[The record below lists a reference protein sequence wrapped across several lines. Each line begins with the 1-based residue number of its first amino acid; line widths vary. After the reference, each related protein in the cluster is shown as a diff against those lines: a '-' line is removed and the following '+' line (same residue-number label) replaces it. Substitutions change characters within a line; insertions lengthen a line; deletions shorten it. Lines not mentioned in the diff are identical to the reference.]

1 MAIYLKYASINGSS
15 TAQSHEQWITCE
27 SIQWGGGRAIG
38 TPTGSAKN
46 REASMVSIS
55 EVVVSKAQDNS
66 SPELLKRSYVGT
78 DGEDV
83 TIHLTTTSNQGVN
96 TIMELKLTNTLV
108 SGFSVSSGGDRPSES
123 VSMNFTKIE
132 STFHNQAVE
141 GTEASDPFTVTY
153 DLATAVAT

>member
-1 MAIYLKYASINGSS
+1 MAIYLKYASVNGSS
-15 TAQSHEQWITCE
+15 TAQSHEQWITCD

-55 EVVVSKAQDNS
+55 EVVVSKAQDNA

-83 TIHLTTTSNQGVN
+83 TVHLTTTSNEGVN

-108 SGFSVSSGGDRPSES
+108 SGFSVSSGGDRPMES

-141 GTEASDPFTVTY
+141 GTEASTPFTVTY

>member
-1 MAIYLKYASINGSS
+1 MAIYLKYADVNGSS
-15 TAQSHEQWITCE
+15 TAQSHEQWITCD
-27 SIQWGGGRAIG
+27 SITWGGGRAIG

-55 EVVVSKAQDNS
+55 EVVISKNQDNA

-78 DGEDV
+78 DGEDF
-83 TIHLTTTSNQGVN
+83 TIHLTTTSNEGVN

-141 GTEASDPFTVTY
+141 GTEASTPFTVTY

>member
-1 MAIYLKYASINGSS
+1 MAIYMKYADVDGSS
-15 TAQSHEQWITCE
+15 TAQSHEKWITLD

-55 EVVVSKAQDNS
+55 EVVISKNQDNS

-83 TIHLTTTSNQGVN
+83 TIHLTTTSNEGVN

-132 STFHNQAVE
+132 STFHNQALE
-141 GTEASDPFTVTY
+141 GTEASTPFTVTY

>member
-1 MAIYLKYASINGSS
+1 MAIYMKYASINGSA
-15 TAQSHEQWITCE
+15 TAQSHEQWITCG

-55 EVVVSKAQDNS
+55 EVVITKNQDDA

-83 TIHLTTTSNQGVN
+83 TIHLTTTSNEGVN
-96 TIMELKLTNTLV
+96 TIMELLLTNTLV
-108 SGFSVSSGGDRPSES
+108 SGFSCSSGGDRPTES
-123 VSMNFTKIE
+123 VSLNFTKIE
-132 STFHNQAVE
+132 STFHNQALE
-141 GTEASDPFTVTY
+141 GTEASTPFKVTY

>member
-1 MAIYLKYASINGSS
+1 MAIYMKYGPIEGDA
-15 TAQSHEQWITCE
+15 TAQSHEKWITCD
-27 SIQWGGGRAIG
+27 SIQWGGGRGIS

-55 EVVVSKAQDNS
+55 EVVVSKQQDGS

-83 TIHLTTTSNQGVN
+83 TLHLTTTSDQG
-96 TIMELKLTNTLV
+96 
-108 SGFSVSSGGDRPSES
+108 GFSVSSGGDRPTEA
-123 VSMNFTKIE
+123 VSMNFTKIQ
-132 STFHNQAVE
+132 STFYNQTVE
-141 GTEASDPFTVTY
+141 ATEAATPFAVTY

>member
-15 TAQSHEQWITCE
+15 TAQSHEQWITCD

-55 EVVVSKAQDNS
+55 EVVVSKQQDNS

-83 TIHLTTTSNQGVN
+83 TVHLTTTSNQGVN

>member
-1 MAIYLKYASINGSS
+1 MAIYLKYGPINGST
-15 TAQSHEQWITCE
+15 TAQSHEQWITCN
-27 SIQWGGGRAIG
+27 SIQWGGSRNIG

-46 REASMVSIS
+46 REASMVTVM
-55 EVVVSKAQDNS
+55 EVIVTKDQDNS

-83 TIHLTTTSNQGVN
+83 TVHLTTTSNQGVN

-108 SGFSVSSGGDRPSES
+108 SGFSCSSGGDRPSES

>member
-1 MAIYLKYASINGSS
+1 MAIYMKYASINGSS
-15 TAQSHEQWITCE
+15 TAQSHEQWITCD
-27 SIQWGGGRAIG
+27 SVQWGGGRAIG

-55 EVVVSKAQDNS
+55 EVVITKNQDNA

-83 TIHLTTTSNQGVN
+83 TIHLTTTSNEGVN

-108 SGFSVSSGGDRPSES
+108 SGFSVSSGGDRPTES
-123 VSMNFTKIE
+123 VSLNFTKIE

-141 GTEASDPFTVTY
+141 STEADTPFTVTY

>member
-1 MAIYLKYASINGSS
+1 VVISKERDNAS
-15 TAQSHEQWITCE
+15 Q
-27 SIQWGGGRAIG
+27 
-38 TPTGSAKN
+38 
-46 REASMVSIS
+46 
-55 EVVVSKAQDNS
+55 
-66 SPELLKRSYVGT
+66 ELLKRAYVGT

-96 TIMELKLTNTLV
+96 TILELKLTNTLV
-108 SGFSVSSGGDRPSES
+108 SGFSMSSGGDNPTES

>member
-1 MAIYLKYASINGSS
+1 MAIYMKYGPVNGDA
-15 TAQSHEQWITCE
+15 TAQSHEQWITCD

-55 EVVVSKAQDNS
+55 EVVITKNQDGS

-78 DGEDV
+78 EGEDV
-83 TIHLTTTSNQGVN
+83 TIDLTTTSNEGVN
-96 TIMELKLTNTLV
+96 TIMTLKLTNTLI
-108 SGFSVSSGGDRPSES
+108 SGFSLMSGGDRPTES

-132 STFHNQAVE
+132 STFHNQTVE
-141 GTEASDPFTVTY
+141 DTEASTPFAVTY

>member
-1 MAIYLKYASINGSS
+1 MAIYMKYGPIEGDA
-15 TAQSHEQWITCE
+15 TAQSHEKWITCD
-27 SIQWGGGRAIG
+27 SIQWGGGRGIS

-55 EVVVSKAQDNS
+55 EVVVSKQQDGS

-83 TIHLTTTSNQGVN
+83 TLHLTTTSDQGVN
-96 TIMELKLTNTLV
+96 TIMELVLTNTLV
-108 SGFSVSSGGDRPSES
+108 SGFSVSSGGDRPTEA
-123 VSMNFTKIE
+123 VSMNFTKIQ
-132 STFHNQAVE
+132 STFYNQTVE
-141 GTEASDPFTVTY
+141 ATEAATPFAVTY

>member
-1 MAIYLKYASINGSS
+1 MAIYMKYADVNGDA
-15 TAQSHEQWITCE
+15 TAASHEQWITCG

-55 EVVVSKAQDNS
+55 EVVITKNQDGA

-83 TIHLTTTSNQGVN
+83 TIDLTTTSNEGVN
-96 TIMELKLTNTLV
+96 TIMQLKLTNTLV

-123 VSMNFTKIE
+123 VSLNFTKIE
-132 STFHNQAVE
+132 STFYNQAVE
-141 GTEASDPFTVTY
+141 GTEADTPFAVTY

>member
-1 MAIYLKYASINGSS
+1 MAIYLKYADVNGSS

-27 SIQWGGGRAIG
+27 SISWGGGRAIG

-55 EVVVSKAQDNS
+55 EVVISKNQDNS

-83 TIHLTTTSNQGVN
+83 TIHLTTTSNEGVN

-141 GTEASDPFTVTY
+141 GTEASTPFTVTY

>member
-1 MAIYLKYASINGSS
+1 MAIYLKYADVNGSS

-27 SIQWGGGRAIG
+27 LISWGGGRAIG

-55 EVVVSKAQDNS
+55 EVVISKSQDNA

-83 TIHLTTTSNQGVN
+83 TIHLTTTSNEGVN

-123 VSMNFTKIE
+123 VSMNFTKIK

-141 GTEASDPFTVTY
+141 GTEASTPFTVTY

>member
-1 MAIYLKYASINGSS
+1 MAIYLKYASINGSA

-27 SIQWGGGRAIG
+27 SVQWGGGRAIG

-55 EVVVSKAQDNS
+55 EVVVSKNQDNA

-78 DGEDV
+78 DGEDATV
-83 TIHLTTTSNQGVN
+83 HLTTTSNEGVN
-96 TIMELKLTNTLV
+96 LIMELKLTNTLI
-108 SGFSVSSGGDRPSES
+108 SGFSCSSGGDRPMES

-141 GTEASDPFTVTY
+141 GTSASDPFTVTY

>member
-1 MAIYLKYASINGSS
+1 MAIYLKYADVNGSS
-15 TAQSHEQWITCE
+15 TAQSHEQWITCD

-46 REASMVSIS
+46 REASNVSIS
-55 EVVVSKAQDNS
+55 EVVVSKSQDNS

-83 TIHLTTTSNQGVN
+83 TVHLTTTSNEGVN

-108 SGFSVSSGGDRPSES
+108 SGFSVSSGGDRPMES

-141 GTEASDPFTVTY
+141 GTEASTPFTVTY

>member
-1 MAIYLKYASINGSS
+1 MAIYLKYADVNGSS
-15 TAQSHEQWITCE
+15 TAQSHEQWITCD
-27 SIQWGGGRAIG
+27 SITWGGGRAIG

-55 EVVVSKAQDNS
+55 EVVISKNQDNA

-83 TIHLTTTSNQGVN
+83 TIHLATTSNEGVN

-141 GTEASDPFTVTY
+141 GTEASTPFTVTY

>member
-1 MAIYLKYASINGSS
+1 MAIYLKYADVNGSS
-15 TAQSHEQWITCE
+15 TAQSHEQWITCD

-55 EVVVSKAQDNS
+55 EVVVSKSQDNS

-83 TIHLTTTSNQGVN
+83 TIHLTTTSNEGVN

-108 SGFSVSSGGDRPSES
+108 SGFSVSSGGDRPMES

-141 GTEASDPFTVTY
+141 GTEASTPFTVTY

>member
-1 MAIYLKYASINGSS
+1 MAIYMKYAAINGNA
-15 TAQSHEQWITCE
+15 TAQSHEQWITCG

-55 EVVVSKAQDNS
+55 EVVITKSQDNA

-83 TIHLTTTSNQGVN
+83 TIHLTTTSNEGVN
-96 TIMELKLTNTLV
+96 TIMELLLTNTLV
-108 SGFSVSSGGDRPSES
+108 SGFSCSTGGDRPMES
-123 VSMNFTKIE
+123 VSLNFTKIE
-132 STFHNQAVE
+132 STFHNQALE
-141 GTEASDPFTVTY
+141 GTEASTPFKVTY

>member
-1 MAIYLKYASINGSS
+1 MAIYLKYADVNGSS
-15 TAQSHEQWITCE
+15 TAQSHEQWITCD

-55 EVVVSKAQDNS
+55 EVVISKNQDNS

-83 TIHLTTTSNQGVN
+83 TVHLTTTSNEGVN

-108 SGFSVSSGGDRPSES
+108 SGFSVSSGGDRPMES

-141 GTEASDPFTVTY
+141 GTEASTPFTVTY

>member
-1 MAIYLKYASINGSS
+1 MAIYMKYGPINGST
-15 TAQSHEQWITCE
+15 TAASHEQWITCN
-27 SIQWGGGRAIG
+27 SVQWGGSRSIG
-38 TPTGSAKN
+38 TATGSAKN
-46 REASMVSIS
+46 REASMVSVM
-55 EVVVSKAQDNS
+55 EVIVTKDQDNS

-83 TIHLTTTSNQGVN
+83 TLHLTTTSNQGVN

-108 SGFSVSSGGDRPSES
+108 SNFSASSAGDRPMEM

-132 STFHNQAVE
+132 STFHNQALE

>member
-1 MAIYLKYASINGSS
+1 MAIYLKYADINGSS

-55 EVVVSKAQDNS
+55 EVVITKQQDNA
-66 SPELLKRSYVGT
+66 SPQLSTKAFIGT

-83 TIHLTTTSNQGVN
+83 TIHLTTTSDQGVN
-96 TIMELKLTNTLV
+96 TILELILFDTLI

-132 STFHNQAVE
+132 STFYNQAVE
-141 GTEASDPFTVTY
+141 GTEAGTPFPVTY
-153 DLATAVAT
+153 DLAKAVAT

>member
-1 MAIYLKYASINGSS
+1 MAIYMKYGPIDGDA
-15 TAQSHEQWITCE
+15 TAQSHEKWITCE

-55 EVVVSKAQDNS
+55 EVVITKGQDGS
-66 SPELLKRSYVGT
+66 SPELLKRSYTGT

-83 TIHLTTTSNQGVN
+83 TVHLTTTSDQGVN
-96 TIMELKLTNTLV
+96 TIMELLLTNTLI
-108 SGFSVSSGGDRPSES
+108 SGFSVSSGGDRPNES

-132 STFHNQAVE
+132 STFHNQSIEA
-141 GTEASDPFTVTY
+141 TEASTPFAVTY

>member
-1 MAIYLKYASINGSS
+1 MAIYMKYGPVNGSS
-15 TAQSHEQWITCE
+15 TAQSHEQWITCN
-27 SIQWGGGRAIG
+27 SIGWGGSRTIS

-46 REASMVSIS
+46 REAS
-55 EVVVSKAQDNS
+55 VVFIMEITITKDQDNS

-83 TIHLTTTSNQGVN
+83 TLHLTTTSNEGVN

-108 SGFSVSSGGDRPSES
+108 SNFMVTSAGDRPMEA

-141 GTEASDPFTVTY
+141 GTEASTPFTVTY

>member
-1 MAIYLKYASINGSS
+1 MAIYMKYASINGDS
-15 TAQSHEQWITCE
+15 TAQSHEQWITCG

-55 EVVVSKAQDNS
+55 EVVITKNQDGS

-83 TIHLTTTSNQGVN
+83 TIDLTTTSNEGVN
-96 TIMELKLTNTLV
+96 TIMQLKLTNTLV

-123 VSMNFTKIE
+123 VSLNFTKIE
-132 STFHNQAVE
+132 STFYNQAVE
-141 GTEASDPFTVTY
+141 GTEADTPFAVTY

>member
-1 MAIYLKYASINGSS
+1 MAIYLKYGPVNGSS
-15 TAQSHEQWITCE
+15 TAQSHEQWITCD
-27 SIQWGGGRAIG
+27 SITWGGGRAIG

-55 EVVVSKAQDNS
+55 EVVISKNQDNS

-83 TIHLTTTSNQGVN
+83 TIHLTTTSNEGVN

-141 GTEASDPFTVTY
+141 GTEASTPFTVTY

>member
-1 MAIYLKYASINGSS
+1 MAIYMKYASCNGSA

-38 TPTGSAKN
+38 TATGSAMN

-55 EVVVSKAQDNS
+55 EVVITKQQENS
-66 SPELLKRSYVGT
+66 SPEMLKRSYTGT

-83 TIHLTTTSNQGVN
+83 TIHLTTTSNEGVN
-96 TIMELKLTNTLV
+96 TIMELKLTNSLI
-108 SGFSVSSGGDRPSES
+108 SGFSCSSGGDRPSES
-123 VSMNFTKIE
+123 ISINFTKIE
-132 STFHNQAVE
+132 STFYNQALE
-141 GTEASDPFTVTY
+141 GTEASTPFTVTY

>member
-1 MAIYLKYASINGSS
+1 MAIYLKYADVNGSS

-27 SIQWGGGRAIG
+27 SISWGGGRAIG

-55 EVVVSKAQDNS
+55 EVVVSKAQDNA

-83 TIHLTTTSNQGVN
+83 TVHLTTTSNEGVN

-141 GTEASDPFTVTY
+141 GTEASTPFTVTY

>member
-1 MAIYLKYASINGSS
+1 MAIYMKYASINGSS
-15 TAQSHEQWITCE
+15 TAQSHEQWITCD
-27 SIQWGGGRAIG
+27 SIQWGGGRSIS

-55 EVVVSKAQDNS
+55 EVVITKNQDNS

-83 TIHLTTTSNQGVN
+83 TIHLTTTSNEGVN
-96 TIMELKLTNTLV
+96 TIMELKLTNTLI
-108 SGFSVSSGGDRPSES
+108 SGFSVSSGGDRPTES

-153 DLATAVAT
+153 DLALAVAT

>member
-1 MAIYLKYASINGSS
+1 MAIYLKLAAINGSS
-15 TAQSHEQWITCE
+15 TAQSHEQWITCD

-55 EVVVSKAQDNS
+55 EVVVTKPQDNS

-78 DGEDV
+78 DGEDATV
-83 TIHLTTTSNQGVN
+83 HLTTTSNQGVN
-96 TIMELKLTNTLV
+96 TIMELKLTNTLI
-108 SGFSVSSGGDRPSES
+108 SGFSCSTGGDRPHES
-123 VSMNFTKIE
+123 VSLNFTKIE
-132 STFHNQAVE
+132 STFYNQAVE
-141 GTEASDPFTVTY
+141 GTEADTPFAVTY